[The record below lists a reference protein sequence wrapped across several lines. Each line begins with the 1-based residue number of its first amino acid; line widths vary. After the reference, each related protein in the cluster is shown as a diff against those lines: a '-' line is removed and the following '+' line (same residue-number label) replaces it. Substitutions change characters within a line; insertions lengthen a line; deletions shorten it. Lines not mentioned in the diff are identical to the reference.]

1 MRKLGKLAVLGL
13 TAMGLALAGPQDN
26 SLVIGASQEPRVLA
40 GDFLSIIS
48 NQAIKS
54 EIEGYLFAPF
64 IGFNADSQNFPVLAT
79 EVPTQQNGRLRVTDI
94 GGGKKRLEMDLTIRP
109 DARWSDGKPITT
121 EDVQFYFEVGKA
133 KGMPVL
139 NPDYWERVSLKV
151 KDARNFTV
159 IFEPAYYY
167 DTYGGTYGS
176 PIGYAPKH
184 IMGAEWEKVKAAARN
199 LDPDKDAE
207 KLNELYRNFFLKFS
221 TPQALNRGAMVYSG
235 PFKLKRWVPGN
246 SVEMERN
253 PNFPIKPEG
262 GESRYVQK
270 VVYRF
275 IQNTNSL
282 LVAVIG
288 GSIDAT
294 SSVSLTFDQARS
306 RQLTSRAPGR
316 FDIWFVP
323 GAIWEHIDINKFE
336 NCQTVRDLGLNDKR
350 TRQAILH
357 ALNREGLVK
366 AFFDGLQP
374 VAHTWIAPVNPLFNP
389 NVRKYEFDL
398 KKAEALLAEM
408 GWRKGPDGILQRTV
422 GGRTVRFEI
431 EYVTTAGNAIR
442 ERTQQF
448 FAEDLKK
455 IGIAVKI
462 NNAPSAVVFSD
473 DYIQRASEC
482 KWTGMFEFAWVS
494 SLQED
499 GGLFQYKNLNTGA
512 IMVPTKENNYQGQNI
527 GGWRNDEF
535 DRLTSQAVLEFD
547 EARRKQLFARAQEI
561 WAEELPALPLYFRA
575 NPYVVRQGLVN
586 YVASAYAGGFG
597 YPGWNAWEIGW
608 ASRGAVK
615 KWDQAKYALSIK

>member
-1 MRKLGKLAVLGL
+1 MRKVGKLAVLGL
-13 TAMGLALAGPQDN
+13 TTLGLALAGPQDN

-40 GDFLSIIS
+40 GDFLSVIS

-79 EVPTQQNGRLRVTDI
+79 EVPTLQNGRLRVKDI
-94 GGGKKRLEMDLTIRP
+94 GGGKKRIEMDLTIRS
-109 DARWSDGKPITT
+109 DAKWSDGKPITT

-139 NPDYWERVSLKV
+139 NPDYWERVDLKV

-159 IFEPAYYY
+159 SFEPAYYY
-167 DTYGGTYGS
+167 DTYGS

-184 IMGAEWEKVKAAARN
+184 IMGPEWEKVKAAART

-207 KLNELYRNFFLKFS
+207 KLNELYRSFFLKFS

-235 PFKLKRWVPGN
+235 AFKFKRWVPGN
-246 SVEMERN
+246 SIEMERN

-262 GESRYVQK
+262 GESKYVQK

-294 SSVSLTFDQARS
+294 SSVALTFDQGRS

-323 GAIWEHIDINKFE
+323 GAIWEHIDVNKFE
-336 NCQTVRDLGLNDKR
+336 NCQAVRDLGLNDKR
-350 TRQAILH
+350 TRQALLH
-357 ALNREGLVK
+357 AMNREGLVK

-389 NVRKYEFDL
+389 NVKKYEFDL

-431 EYVTTAGNAIR
+431 EFVTTAGNAIR

-462 NNAPSAVVFSD
+462 NNAPSAVVFAD
-473 DYIQRASEC
+473 EFIQRASEC
-482 KWTGMFEFAWVS
+482 KWTGMLEFAWVS
-494 SLQED
+494 NLQED

-512 IMVPTKENNYQGQNI
+512 ILVPTKENNYQGQNI

-535 DRLTSQAVLEFD
+535 DRLTSQGVLEFD
-547 EARRKQLFARAQEI
+547 ENRRKQLFARAQEI

-586 YVASAYAGGFG
+586 YVASAYSGGYG

-615 KWDQAKYALSIK
+615 KWDQAKYALSIR

>member
-1 MRKLGKLAVLGL
+1 
-13 TAMGLALAGPQDN
+13 MGLALAGPQDN

-40 GDFLSIIS
+40 GDFLSVIS

-54 EIEGYLFAPF
+54 EVEQYLFAPL
-64 IGFNADSQNFPVLAT
+64 IGFNANSENFPVLVT
-79 EVPTQQNGRLRVTDI
+79 EVPTVQNGRLRVADI
-94 GGGKKRLEMDLTIRP
+94 GGGKKRLEIDLTLRS
-109 DARWSDGKPITT
+109 DAKWSDGRPITT
-121 EDVQFYFEVGKA
+121 EDVQFYFEVGKT

-139 NPDYWERVSLKV
+139 NPDYWERVNLKV

-167 DTYGGTYGS
+167 DTYGS

-184 IMGAEWEKVKAAARN
+184 IMGAEWEKVKAAARG

-207 KLNELYRNFFLKFS
+207 KLNELYRNFFLKFA

-246 SVEMERN
+246 SIEMERN

-262 GESRYVQK
+262 GESKYVQK

-288 GSIDAT
+288 GGIDAT

-336 NCQTVRDLGLNDKR
+336 NCQAVRDLGLNDVR
-350 TRQAILH
+350 TRRALLY

-462 NNAPSAVVFSD
+462 NNAPSAVVFAD
-473 DYIQRASEC
+473 EFIQRASEC
-482 KWTGMFEFAWVS
+482 KWTGLFEFAWVS
-494 SLQED
+494 SLAED
-499 GGLFQYKNLNTGA
+499 GSLFQYKNLNTGT
-512 IMVPTKENNYQGQNI
+512 IQVPTKENNYQGQNI

-547 EARRKQLFARAQEI
+547 EAKRKQLFARAQEI

-575 NPYVVRQGLVN
+575 NPYVVRKGLVN

-608 ASRGAVK
+608 ESRGAVK

>member
-1 MRKLGKLAVLGL
+1 MRNVGKLAVLGITVL
-13 TAMGLALAGPQDN
+13 GLALAGPQDN

-40 GDFLSIIS
+40 GDFLSVIS

-54 EIEGYLFAPF
+54 EIEQYLFAPL
-64 IGFNADSQNFPVLAT
+64 IGFNANSENFPVLVT
-79 EVPTQQNGRLRVTDI
+79 EVPTLQNGRLRVTDI
-94 GGGKKRLEMDLTIRP
+94 GGGKKRLEMDLTLRQ
-109 DARWSDGKPITT
+109 DAKWSDGKPITT

-139 NPDYWERVSLKV
+139 NPDYWERVNLKV

-167 DTYGGTYGS
+167 DTYGS

-184 IMGAEWEKVKAAARN
+184 IMGPEWEKVKAAAKG

-207 KLNELYRNFFLKFS
+207 KLNELYRNFFLKFA
-221 TPQALNRGAMVYSG
+221 TPANLNKGAMVYSG

-246 SVEMERN
+246 SIEMERN

-262 GESRYVQK
+262 GESKYVQK

-288 GSIDAT
+288 GGIDAT

-336 NCQTVRDLGLNDKR
+336 NCQVVKDLGLNDKR
-350 TRQAILH
+350 TRQALLH

-389 NVRKYEFDL
+389 NVKKYEFDL

-408 GWRKGPDGILQRTV
+408 GWKKGPDGILQRTV

-494 SLQED
+494 NLAED
-499 GGLFQYKNLNTGA
+499 GSLFQYKNLNTNT
-512 IMVPTKENNYQGQNI
+512 IQVPTKENNYQGQNI

-535 DRLTSQAVLEFD
+535 DRLTSQGVLEFD
-547 EARRKQLFARAQEI
+547 EAKRKQLFARAQEI

-575 NPYVVRQGLVN
+575 NPYVVRKGLVN
-586 YVASAYAGGFG
+586 YVASAYSGGNG

-608 ASRGAVK
+608 ESRGAVK
-615 KWDQAKYALSIK
+615 KWDQAKYSLSLK

>member
-1 MRKLGKLAVLGL
+1 MRKASKVAVLGL
-13 TAMGLALAGPQDN
+13 TALGLALAGPQDN
-26 SLVIGASQEPRVLA
+26 SLVVGTSQEPRVLA

-79 EVPTQQNGRLRVTDI
+79 EVPTQQNGRLRVRDI

-109 DARWSDGKPITT
+109 DARWSDGRPITT
-121 EDVQFYFEVGKA
+121 EDVAFYYEVGKA

-139 NPDYWERVSLKV
+139 NPDYWQRVQLQV
-151 KDARNFTV
+151 RDARSFTV

-167 DTYGGTYGS
+167 DTYGS

-184 IMGAEWEKVKAAARN
+184 VMGPEWEKVKAAARN
-199 LDPDKDAE
+199 LDPDKDAQR
-207 KLNELYRNFFLKFS
+207 LNELYRNFFLKFA
-221 TPQALNRGAMVYSG
+221 TPAELNKGVMVYSG
-235 PFKLKRWVPGN
+235 AFKLRRWVPGN
-246 SVEMERN
+246 SIEMERN

-294 SSVSLTFDQARS
+294 SSVALTFDQGRS

-336 NCQTVRDLGLNDKR
+336 NCQVVRDLGLNDVR
-350 TRQAILH
+350 TRQALLH
-357 ALNREGLVK
+357 AMNREGLVK

-389 NVRKYEFDL
+389 NVKKYEFDL
-398 KKAEALLAEM
+398 RKAEALLAEM

-431 EYVTTAGNAIR
+431 EFVTTAGNAIR

-462 NNAPSAVVFSD
+462 NNAPSAVVFAD
-473 DYIQRASEC
+473 DFIQRASEC

-494 SLQED
+494 SLAE
-499 GGLFQYKNLNTGA
+499 GGELFQYRNLNTGA
-512 IMVPTKENNYQGQNI
+512 VLVPTRDNNYQGQNI

-535 DRLTSQAVLEFD
+535 DRLTSQGVLEFD

-586 YVASAYAGGFG
+586 YVASAYAGGNG

>member
-1 MRKLGKLAVLGL
+1 
-13 TAMGLALAGPQDN
+13 MGLALAGPQDN

-159 IFEPAYYY
+159 IFESAYYY
-167 DTYGGTYGS
+167 DTYGS

-462 NNAPSAVVFSD
+462 NNAPSAVVFAD
-473 DYIQRASEC
+473 DYTQRASEC

-494 SLQED
+494 NLQEG
-499 GGLFQYKNLNTGA
+499 GGLFQYRNLNTGA

-547 EARRKQLFARAQEI
+547 EAKRKQLFARAQEI

-575 NPYVVRQGLVN
+575 NPYVVRKGLVN
-586 YVASAYAGGFG
+586 YVASAYAGGYG

-608 ASRGAVK
+608 ESRGAVK

>member
-1 MRKLGKLAVLGL
+1 
-13 TAMGLALAGPQDN
+13 MGLALAGPQDN

-159 IFEPAYYY
+159 IFESAYYY

-462 NNAPSAVVFSD
+462 NNAPSAVVFAD
-473 DYIQRASEC
+473 DYTQRASEC

-494 SLQED
+494 NLQEG
-499 GGLFQYKNLNTGA
+499 GGLFQYRNLNTGA

-547 EARRKQLFARAQEI
+547 EAKRKQLFARAQEI

-575 NPYVVRQGLVN
+575 NPYVVRKGLVN
-586 YVASAYAGGFG
+586 YVASAYAGGYG

-608 ASRGAVK
+608 ESRGAVK

>member
-1 MRKLGKLAVLGL
+1 MRNLGKLAVLGI
-13 TAMGLALAGPQDN
+13 TALGLALAGPQDN

-40 GDFLSIIS
+40 GDFLSVIS

-54 EIEGYLFAPF
+54 EIEQYLFAPF

-79 EVPTQQNGRLRVTDI
+79 EVPTLQNGRLRVTDI

-121 EDVQFYFEVGKA
+121 EDVAFYFEVGKA

-139 NPDYWERVSLKV
+139 NPDYWERVQLRV
-151 KDARNFTV
+151 RDARNFTV

-167 DTYGGTYGS
+167 DTYGS

-184 IMGAEWEKVKAAARN
+184 IMGPEWEKVKAAARN

-207 KLNELYRNFFLKFS
+207 KLNELYRNFFIKFS

-246 SVEMERN
+246 SIEMERN

-262 GESRYVQK
+262 GESKYVQK

-294 SSVSLTFDQARS
+294 SSVSLTFDQGRS
-306 RQLTSRAPGR
+306 PQLVRRAPGR

-336 NCQTVRDLGLNDKR
+336 NCQVVKDLGLNDKR
-350 TRQAILH
+350 TRQALLH
-357 ALNREGLVK
+357 AMNREGLVK

-389 NVRKYEFDL
+389 NVRKYEFNL

-431 EYVTTAGNAIR
+431 EYVTTAGNVIR

-462 NNAPSAVVFSD
+462 NNAPSAVVFAD
-473 DYIQRASEC
+473 DYIQRAADC
-482 KWTGMFEFAWVS
+482 KWTGMFEFAWIS
-494 SLQED
+494 SLAED
-499 GGLFQYKNLNTGA
+499 GSLFQYKNLNTGA

-547 EARRKQLFARAQEI
+547 PERRKQLFWRAQEI

-575 NPYVVRQGLVN
+575 NPYVVRKGLVN

-608 ASRGAVK
+608 ESRGAVK
-615 KWDQAKYALSIK
+615 KWDQAKYALSTR

>member
-1 MRKLGKLAVLGL
+1 
-13 TAMGLALAGPQDN
+13 
-26 SLVIGASQEPRVLA
+26 
-40 GDFLSIIS
+40 
-48 NQAIKS
+48 
-54 EIEGYLFAPF
+54 
-64 IGFNADSQNFPVLAT
+64 
-79 EVPTQQNGRLRVTDI
+79 
-94 GGGKKRLEMDLTIRP
+94 
-109 DARWSDGKPITT
+109 
-121 EDVQFYFEVGKA
+121 
-133 KGMPVL
+133 
-139 NPDYWERVSLKV
+139 
-151 KDARNFTV
+151 
-159 IFEPAYYY
+159 
-167 DTYGGTYGS
+167 
-176 PIGYAPKH
+176 
-184 IMGAEWEKVKAAARN
+184 
-199 LDPDKDAE
+199 
-207 KLNELYRNFFLKFS
+207 
-221 TPQALNRGAMVYSG
+221 MVYSG

-246 SVEMERN
+246 SIEMERN

-262 GESRYVQK
+262 GESKYVQK

-294 SSVSLTFDQARS
+294 SSVSLTFDQGRS
-306 RQLTSRAPGR
+306 PQLVRRAPGR

-336 NCQTVRDLGLNDKR
+336 NCQVVKDLGLNDKR

-389 NVRKYEFDL
+389 NVKKYEFDL

-422 GGRTVRFEI
+422 NGRTVRFEI
-431 EYVTTAGNAIR
+431 EYVTTAGNVVR

-462 NNAPSAVVFSD
+462 NNAPSAVVFAD
-473 DYIQRASEC
+473 EFIQRASEC

-494 SLQED
+494 NLQED
-499 GGLFQYKNLNTGA
+499 GSLFQYKNLNTGA

-547 EARRKQLFARAQEI
+547 PERRKQLFWRAQEI
-561 WAEELPALPLYFRA
+561 WAEELPALPSTSAPTPTWCGRA
-575 NPYVVRQGLVN
+575 
-586 YVASAYAGGFG
+586 S
-597 YPGWNAWEIGW
+597 
-608 ASRGAVK
+608 
-615 KWDQAKYALSIK
+615 